1 MLRATFDAQAA
12 LGFLLSQVTS
22 IESEVYAIRY
32 ADIQYPKLVPVD
44 TSGYPWAKTV
54 TYFTYDTVGQA
65 DWMNGDASDMPF
77 AELARTKF
85 ETTVESAKIGYR
97 YSLEEV
103 NQAMLIPGMNLSA
116 DKAAAAKRAADELVE
131 RVVISGDARKG
142 FLGLVNQTVVPQVAV
157 PNGASGSPLWANK
170 TPAEIL
176 ADVNN
181 ALVGAWSTTNQVEL
195 HDTVLLPVPQ
205 YGTLASTPRSTH
217 LRHDP
222 HDVPAGQ

>member
-54 TYFTYDTVGQA
+54 TYFTYDHVGQA

-103 NQAMLIPGMNLSA
+103 NQAMLIP
-116 DKAAAAKRAADELVE
+116 
-131 RVVISGDARKG
+131 VISTNKVVSFEIKS
-142 FLGLVNQTVVPQVAV
+142 FL
-157 PNGASGSPLWANK
+157 SC
-170 TPAEIL
+170 
-176 ADVNN
+176 
-181 ALVGAWSTTNQVEL
+181 
-195 HDTVLLPVPQ
+195 LLECK
-205 YGTLASTPRSTH
+205 
-217 LRHDP
+217 
-222 HDVPAGQ
+222 